1 MALMRAGETMD
12 ADTALMSMKKRLGS
26 GAMLRTWSKLGLLSL
41 IVLFWVVFAL
51 TAPGFA
57 SSYNQFNLLRLAS
70 VQITVAMSQ
79 MIMLTAREFNLS
91 IGAIG
96 AIAAVAT
103 GGMMQAFG
111 APPAVAAVVGVVAGT
126 GLGLINGLLVVAT
139 GISSFVITLAT
150 ASIFYGAMVI
160 GTEAKG
166 FTDLPLGFNSF
177 SNTYLFGLP
186 ISPLVVIMLVVAIAL
201 ILVYRNTTLGRRFL
215 AIGANR
221 RAAEMSGVQVNR
233 ALILLHICAAAV
245 AAIAGVM
252 TASMLGTAVPNIGLN
267 WLLPSF
273 AAPAI
278 GGTLISG
285 GVVSVTGTMMGGLLI
300 GIITS
305 GLLLLNLA
313 DLWLNVFIGVLLLT
327 AIVLDRLRA
336 RAAERYVEE

>member
-1 MALMRAGETMD
+1 
-12 ADTALMSMKKRLGS
+12 
-26 GAMLRTWSKLGLLSL
+26 
-41 IVLFWVVFAL
+41 
-51 TAPGFA
+51 
-57 SSYNQFNLLRLAS
+57 
-70 VQITVAMSQ
+70 
-79 MIMLTAREFNLS
+79 
-91 IGAIG
+91 
-96 AIAAVAT
+96 
-103 GGMMQAFG
+103 MQAFG